1 MRLNWARMTAGLMGA
16 GLVTMAVFFMMGG
29 NLSPTRGAIQIDFSM
44 DDENFAGLEVEIDG
58 EVAGE
63 LKYFGAMTRSG
74 FEVEEGEHEVR
85 VLHPEYRCEPVLVD
99 VEIGKGVL
107 LLLDY
112 QVVYT
117 GSNTNETV
125 LTLQY

>member
-1 MRLNWARMTAGLMGA
+1 MWLGLIGA
-16 GLVTMAVFFMMGG
+16 GVVTMAVFLMMGG
-29 NLSPTRGAIQIDFSM
+29 SFTPTKGAIQIDFSM

-85 VLHPEYRCEPVLVD
+85 VLHPEYRCEPAR
-99 VEIGKGVL
+99 VEVAVGEGVL

-112 QVVYT
+112 QIVAT
-117 GSNTNETV
+117 GYNTSETV
-125 LTLQY
+125 LTLQH

>member
-1 MRLNWARMTAGLMGA
+1 MRPNWARMWLGLIGA
-16 GLVTMAVFFMMGG
+16 GVVTMAIFLMMGG
-29 NLSPTRGAIQIDFSM
+29 SFTPTNGAIQIDFSM
-44 DDENFAGLEVEIDG
+44 DEAFAGLEVEIDG

-63 LKYFGAMTRSG
+63 LKYFGAMMRSG

-85 VLHPEYRCEPVLVD
+85 VLHPEYRCELVR
-99 VEIGKGVL
+99 VEVAVGEGVL

-112 QVVYT
+112 QVEYS
-117 GSNTNETV
+117 GYNTSETV